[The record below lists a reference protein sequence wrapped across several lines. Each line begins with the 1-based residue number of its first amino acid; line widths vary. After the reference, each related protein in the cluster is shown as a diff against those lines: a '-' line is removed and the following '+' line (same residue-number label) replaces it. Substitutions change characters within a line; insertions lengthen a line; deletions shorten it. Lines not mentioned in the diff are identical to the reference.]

1 MFDRQIRRLKFQ
13 VGLIVVVGVVAVV
26 AYEVLLDKQAK
37 QDLKEALATV
47 NDSGRQLATMV
58 NDRIG
63 TIMDEEVVA
72 QNRQQVREAWQ
83 ALGY

>member
-1 MFDRQIRRLKFQ
+1 MFERQIRKFKRR
-13 VGLIVVVGVVAVV
+13 VALIVFVGAS
-26 AYEVLLDKQAK
+26 AYIAYQVLLDKQAK
-37 QDLKEALATV
+37 EDLRSAFVTV
-47 NDSGRQLATMV
+47 SDSGRQLATIV

-72 QNRQQVREAWQ
+72 QNRQQVRDAWQ